1 MKIRKFKE
9 NDINEVYNL
18 FIETIKSVNSRQY
31 NETQINKWIGTNNN
45 YDKLLNKLNKSI
57 SYVAV
62 KDNIIIGFANLN
74 KNELDHLYVKKEYL
88 KIGVGTNLLN
98 ILESSCLDMIT
109 TYASITAKSFFI
121 LNGFKVIVENDV
133 LIEGVVLKNYFMRKD
148 LARSFNQNID

>member
-88 KIGVGTNLLN
+88 KIGVGRNLLN
-98 ILESSCLDMIT
+98 ILENSCLDMIT

-121 LNGFKVIVENDV
+121 SNGFKVIIENDV

-148 LARSFNQNID
+148 LARISN

>member
-1 MKIRKFKE
+1 MKIREFKE

-18 FIETIKSVNSRQY
+18 FIETIKSVNSIDY

-98 ILESSCLDMIT
+98 VLESFCLDKIT

-121 LNGFKVIVENDV
+121 SNGFKVIIENDV